1 MKKQPCSLRICV
13 PEVRFADRTN
23 NYMSQQTRSLR
34 HEYELYVE
42 REIEAYKESVPRS
55 VLLGIGDEAV
65 RSLASQDQLA
75 LTEMILWEEVDRIIS
90 KRIRLPSYSAWRRR
104 RLRRLAAY
112 RRPEHWGLTP
122 DDPLMREV
130 NAAADGHV
138 LLSAP
143 RTEGSAL
150 YFAAHGCSV
159 IAVEAEED
167 AVERVVAAAEAVG
180 LSSKVTPRVTYL
192 DAFAPDEPLMAVVCS
207 TAAFAHLTPEARAR
221 AIAVLQSATL
231 DGGVHLVETL
241 VAGDQV
247 LTLEELEE
255 RYRGWRV
262 SVQSDGSNGK
272 TFVARKG
279 AA

>member
-1 MKKQPCSLRICV
+1 MPQP
-13 PEVRFADRTN
+13 
-23 NYMSQQTRSLR
+23 TRSLR

-65 RSLASQDQLA
+65 RSLGEQAQLA

-90 KRIRLPSYSAWRRR
+90 RRIQLPNYAAWRRR

-112 RRPEHWGLTP
+112 RRPEHWGLSP
-122 DDPLMREV
+122 NDPLMREV
-130 NAAADGHV
+130 NASADGHV

-167 AVERVVAAAEAVG
+167 AAERVIAAAGAVG
-180 LSSKVTPRVTYL
+180 LSSKVTSRVTLL
-192 DAFAPDEPLMAVVCS
+192 DEFAPETPLMAVVCS

-221 AIAVLQSATL
+221 AIAILQSATL

-241 VAGDQV
+241 VAGDQA
-247 LTLEELEE
+247 LTLDELKE
-255 RYRGWRV
+255 RYQGWRV
-262 SVQSDGSNGK
+262 SVQTDGSNGR

>member
-1 MKKQPCSLRICV
+1 MTSQP
-13 PEVRFADRTN
+13 
-23 NYMSQQTRSLR
+23 TRSLR

-65 RSLASQDQLA
+65 RALGEQTQLA
-75 LTEMILWEEVDRIIS
+75 LTEMILWEEVDRIIA
-90 KRIRLPSYSAWRRR
+90 RRLRLPSYATWRRR

-112 RRPEHWGLTP
+112 RRPDYWGLSP
-122 DDPLMREV
+122 DAPLLREV
-130 NAAADGHV
+130 NPDGDGHV

-159 IAVEAEED
+159 IAVEPEED
-167 AVERVVAAAEAVG
+167 AVERVMAAAGEVG
-180 LSSKVTPRVTYL
+180 LSSRVTPRVGRLADY
-192 DAFAPDEPLMAVVCS
+192 APDAPLTAVVCS
-207 TAAFAHLTPEARAR
+207 AAAFAHLTPELRAR
-221 AIAVLQSATL
+221 AIAILQSATL
-231 DGGVHLVETL
+231 DGGVHLVETI
-241 VAGDQV
+241 VAGDQA
-247 LTLEELEE
+247 LTLEELAE

-262 SVQSDGSNGK
+262 SVEPDGANGH